1 MLPDRSKR
9 FAGPDEEI
17 SRLTLVSNRQLVLV
31 ALMVVILLVVIFP
44 RKALVEKLYDQKVLD
59 ELTLSYIQNLYRVDT
74 RNADLALLLAR
85 SQPDRLGLTE
95 LEELL
100 TPLATDGDE
109 RQRLQARMMLIERY
123 EKLLHAGTGATER
136 AQILVNAKNL
146 LTVVSQEDMPK
157 ALAGRLAN
165 LAFDLDMPQI
175 ALIFFAKG
183 DGGVSIKGLE
193 RYAEVALANGS
204 YAMSG
209 EYYLLAREEAE
220 NLNDARRL
228 FKLGI
233 SVLIQGGLYK
243 LAMSSVESHL
253 GSLDNDPETL
263 RFVVRTAMQ
272 ANDAKKA
279 AEYGRRLVFV
289 GNARAV
295 SP

>member
-17 SRLTLVSNRQLVLV
+17 PRLTLVSNGQLVLV
-31 ALMVVILLVVIFP
+31 ALMVVILMVVIFP

-59 ELTLSYIQNLYRVDT
+59 ELTLSYVQNLYRADT
-74 RNADLALLLAR
+74 RNSDLALLLAR
-85 SQPDRLGLTE
+85 SQPDRLGLTA

-100 TPLATDGDE
+100 TPLAIDGDE
-109 RQRLQARMMLIERY
+109 RQKLQARTMLIEQY
-123 EKLLHAGTGATER
+123 EKLLDKKIEATQR
-136 AQILVNAKNL
+136 AQIRVNAKNL
-146 LTVVSQEDMPK
+146 LTVVSQEAMPK

-165 LAFDLDMPQI
+165 LAFDWDLPQLGLAFLD
-175 ALIFFAKG
+175 KG
-183 DGGVSIKGLE
+183 EGGRSIKGLE
-193 RYAEVALANGS
+193 RYAEVALADGN

-209 EYYLLAREEAE
+209 EYYLLARDEAKE
-220 NLNDARRL
+220 LNNARRL

-243 LAMSSVESHL
+243 LAMSSVENHL

-272 ANDAKKA
+272 ANDLKKV
-279 AEYGRRLVFV
+279 AEFGRRLVFL
-289 GNARAV
+289 GNGRAD